1 MEVVVDASFAAYLLI
16 YLVAGIPA
24 VLRWGGDIGDP
35 IDFNNSPRGVFVKL
49 VLIYGTLLD
58 FVLASTTVNRWVMR
72 CVNPSFDYKWTWR
85 NAVAWAKY
93 SLPSSFLA
101 VGMALFIPKVS
112 DRLRERF
119 NVTHTQVVQVVTIQE
134 IQRDT
139 YLQVLVS
146 PGSYYSRDS
155 T

>member
-1 MEVVVDASFAAYLLI
+1 
-16 YLVAGIPA
+16 
-24 VLRWGGDIGDP
+24 
-35 IDFNNSPRGVFVKL
+35 
-49 VLIYGTLLD
+49 
-58 FVLASTTVNRWVMR
+58 MR
-72 CVNPSFDYKWTWR
+72 RVNPSFDYKWTWR

-146 PGSYYSRDS
+146 PGSYYSGVYLQVLVVQVV
-155 T
+155 TIPVCTYKY